1 MPVSDLTL
9 LFALSTA
16 IAVTTLLTEWIARRG
31 WLPQR
36 VMRKLLHFV
45 AVGCC
50 ALAALWIADRTL
62 LTTIVAPVEV
72 VLLWLV
78 GRGVLFAEENGR
90 RAWGIALF
98 PLAFLVLLQT
108 NLPNADLYLA
118 MLILAVSDPLAAL
131 VGKTVPLRRFN
142 WTGDPK
148 SLGGSSAFAAATLM
162 LLLFQAPAFLEGLPT
177 PTTVFYAVLIAG
189 LLTLAEALGSKGW
202 DNVFIPLAA
211 ALLWRGLPQ
220 ALVPPHHP
228 EGLILLGIAI
238 GFAGLSSSRRWLT
251 PAGAITAGLFGWSIV
266 TVAGPGAIVPPLLFF
281 ASSIALGRWLGP
293 PRGESDAKQGQA
305 RDATQVLANGGVYW
319 LLVLAAIF
327 WSGGGTP
334 TLLFVSMAIA
344 TADTWASEIGIR
356 YGGPTYDL
364 LRWRRLPVGVSG
376 GVSLV
381 GTLGGLAGSGLIA
394 LSAYWLA
401 PEVSFGLVLWVGFAG
416 MLVDSLLGA
425 ALQIRYRNAAGQLSD
440 RGGPGTTVVA
450 GYRWVGNDT
459 VNLLTNFLVTAL
471 CGLGLWLAIS

>member
-1 MPVSDLTL
+1 MPVTDLTL
-9 LFALSTA
+9 LLALSTA
-16 IAVTTLLTEWIARRG
+16 VAATTLLTEWIARRG
-31 WLPQR
+31 WLPQW

-50 ALAALWIADRTL
+50 ALAALWIDDRAL
-62 LTTIVAPVEV
+62 LTAIVAPVEV

-108 NLPNADLYLA
+108 NLPNAELFLA

-131 VGKTVPLRRFN
+131 VGKSLPVRRFN

-148 SLGGSSAFAAATLM
+148 SLSGSSAFASATI
-162 LLLFQAPAFLEGLPT
+162 LLLILQPPTFLVGLP
-177 PTTVFYAVLIAG
+177 PFTVVYYGLLIAG
-189 LLTLAEALGSKGW
+189 ILTLAEALGSKGW
-202 DNVFIPLAA
+202 DNVYIPLAA
-211 ALLWRGLPQ
+211 AMLWRGLPQ
-220 ALVPPHHP
+220 ALVAPHHTT
-228 EGLILLGIAI
+228 GWVLLGIALV
-238 GFAGLSSSRRWLT
+238 FTVLSRRRRWLT
-251 PAGAITAGLFGWSIV
+251 PSGAITAGLFGWSIV
-266 TVAGPGAIVPPLLFF
+266 TVAGPEAIIPPLLFF
-281 ASSIALGRWLGP
+281 ASSTALGRWLGP
-293 PRGESDAKQGQA
+293 ARGESDAKQGRA
-305 RDATQVLANGGVYW
+305 RDAMQVLANGGIYW
-319 LLVLAAIF
+319 LLVLVAIF
-327 WSGGGTP
+327 WGGWATP
-334 TLLFVSMAIA
+334 TLLFISMAIA

-364 LRWRRLPVGVSG
+364 LRWQRLPVGVSG

-394 LSAYWLA
+394 LSALWLA
-401 PEVSFGLVLWVGFAG
+401 PEVSFGLVLGVGFAG

-425 ALQIRYRNAAGQLSD
+425 ALQIRYRNAVGQLSD
-440 RGGPGTTVVA
+440 RGGPGATVVA

-471 CGLGLWLAIS
+471 CGLGLWLAVS